1 MVELTGFVTVEKAT
15 FSVVV
20 AMVGRLM
27 DVNRGFVVVVD
38 DKVLKVVFTDG
49 LIVVEGGG
57 LFEGIMGFFV
67 VAVGLLVLLL
77 VTGFLVLVVGFLVVA

>member
-1 MVELTGFVTVEKAT
+1 M
-15 FSVVV
+15 FSVDV

-57 LFEGIMGFFV
+57 LFEDVMGFFV

-77 VTGFLVLVVGFLVVA
+77 ITGFLVLVVGFLVVA